1 MNIADEIMVA
11 LRSAKE
17 QSEPLV
23 DPKASRVWQTSLQKA
38 LAGPVEEV
46 TRYPMARAYRFDR
59 VVAGDQNERW
69 RTELRIRISGVGPYA
84 SHMFVE
90 LSNLDHWWAGAVR
103 TNRAGFYPEHQDV
116 LARLRAWYHEHG
128 ITEVDHHVLALPA
141 PEGVVRRKREGA
153 APTVFDA
160 LFGE

>member
-1 MNIADEIMVA
+1 MNIADEIMAA
-11 LRSAKE
+11 LHAAKE
-17 QSEPLV
+17 QKESLV

-46 TRYPMARAYRFDR
+46 TRYPGARAYRFDR
-59 VVAGDQNERW
+59 SVAGDDNERW

-90 LSNLDHWWAGAVR
+90 LSNADHWWAGAVR
-103 TNRAGFYPEHQDV
+103 TSRNGFYPEHSEV

-128 ITEVDHHVLALPA
+128 ITEVDHQTLALPA
-141 PEGVVRRKREGA
+141 PEGVLRIKRAGA
-153 APTVFDA
+153 VPTLFDA